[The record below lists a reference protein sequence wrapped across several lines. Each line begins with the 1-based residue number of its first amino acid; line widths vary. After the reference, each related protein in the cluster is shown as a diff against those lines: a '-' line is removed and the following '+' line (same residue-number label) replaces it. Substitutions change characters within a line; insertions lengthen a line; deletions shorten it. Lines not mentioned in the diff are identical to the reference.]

1 MELLVVTLTYTTA
14 GRDADILA
22 RIRLI
27 HDTVHNAQGLVTSH
41 FYRSRNTS
49 SCYLMLTTWE
59 SEESWWRSQ
68 ARYNPKQI
76 LLNSSTE
83 LLTAPPE
90 QWCMR
95 YLWGYSRP
103 AASPVLAAAQ
113 LATIRTEQLEVAQ
126 RAWIEA
132 LSRQSVQPTLAFAFL
147 ARGTHESALASQNPR
162 EPCEEGFY
170 HRGPTFLNLLSW
182 PNESEREEFYADA
195 HYQALH
201 RFTATVGTMQI
212 VHLEPM

>member
-1 MELLVVTLTYTTA
+1 MELLVVTLSYTIA

-27 HDTVHNAQGLVTSH
+27 DDTVHNAQGLVTSH
-41 FYRSRNTS
+41 FYRSRTTS
-49 SCYLMLTTWE
+49 PCYLMLTTWE

-76 LLNSSTE
+76 LLSSSTE

-103 AASPVLAAAQ
+103 AASQALAAAH
-113 LATIRTEQLEVAQ
+113 LATMRPEQLEVAQ

-132 LSRQSVQPTLAFAFL
+132 LSHQSVQPTLAFAFL

-162 EPCEEGFY
+162 EPSEEGFY
-170 HRGPTFLNLLSW
+170 HRGPTFLNLLNW
-182 PNESEREEFYADA
+182 PSESEREEFYADA

-201 RFTATVGTMQI
+201 RFIATVGTMQI